1 MLLSKLAVYQD
12 LCTHHDWPVK
22 KAIVNL
28 PIRLKRNFDTLSW
41 LFSETIG
48 GQNKDTLTIWEL
60 DYVCAAGSVDTKN
73 LGGSF

>member
-1 MLLSKLAVYQD
+1 MLLSELAVYQD

-48 GQNKDTLTIWEL
+48 GQNKDTLLSGNWTMFVPQAL
-60 DYVCAAGSVDTKN
+60 
-73 LGGSF
+73 